1 MSEFVSRFVD
11 VEGIKT
17 HYLEAG
23 DPGAPPVVLI
33 HGGGAGADAVG
44 NWRFCIPQFARDF
57 HVLAVEMVGFGKT
70 DKPDPATYDYSQQ
83 SRNKHMAGFI
93 KAMDMGP
100 LPLVGNSMGGA
111 TALGVAMEQPELI
124 DRLVLMG
131 SAGLNEEVTP
141 ALEPIVHYDFTPEG
155 MRRLIDALT
164 SSTFEITDELVKF
177 RHDMSVVPETRE
189 AYKHIMGW
197 IRQQGGLAYTE
208 EQISAVKTPALVV
221 NGKDDLVVPLTNG
234 YRFLELLENSWGYFI
249 PHCGHWA
256 MIEHADDFVA
266 ATTTFLKKDLG
277 V

>member
-1 MSEFVSRFVD
+1 MSEFVSRFVNVD
-11 VEGIKT
+11 GINT

-23 DPGAPPVVLI
+23 DAGAPPVVLI

-44 NWRFCIPQFARDF
+44 NWRYCIPKFAEEF

-70 DKPDPATYDYSQQ
+70 DKPDPISYEYSQEA
-83 SRNKHMAGFI
+83 RNRHMAGFI
-93 KAMDMGP
+93 TAMDMGP

-111 TALGVAMEQPELI
+111 TALGVAMEQPELV

-141 ALEPIVHYDFTPEG
+141 ALEPIVNYDFTPEG

-164 SSTFEITDELVKF
+164 SASFEITDELVKF
-177 RHDMSVVPETRE
+177 RHDMSVVPETRD
-189 AYKHIMGW
+189 AYRHIMAW

-221 NGKDDLVVPLTNG
+221 NGKDDLVVPLKNG

-256 MIEHADDFVA
+256 MIEHADDFVT
-266 ATTTFLKKDLG
+266 ATRSFLLKDLG
-277 V
+277 E